1 MTTIYLVR
9 HGHYDSPSPVAP
21 YRLPGFHL
29 SALGKTQ
36 VAALAGILKSV
47 KLSAIF
53 TSPMERTQETAAMI
67 GKPHTIHPIV
77 DTRLLEVRSPLQ
89 GKTLEEIEALG
100 GWNWQIY
107 ETAWYASQKGETIK
121 EIQARMISC
130 IEEKRKEYRNNGVV
144 LVSHGDPIML
154 SVAYYRGITPTLEH
168 LTALQPYVAMATGF
182 RIVFEAKS
190 VVGIYPI
197 VAS

>member
-9 HGHYDSPSPVAP
+9 HGHYDSPTPVAP

-29 SALGKTQ
+29 SALGITQ
-36 VAALAGILKSV
+36 ATALAGILV
-47 KLSAIF
+47 DAKLSAIF
-53 TSPMERTQETAAMI
+53 TSPMERTKETAEII
-67 GKPHTIHPIV
+67 GKPHAIHPIA

-89 GKTLEEIEALG
+89 GKTLEEIEELG

-107 ETAWYASQKGETIK
+107 DTPWYASQKGETIPQ
-121 EIQARMISC
+121 IQARIVSC
-130 IEEKRKEYRNNGVV
+130 IEEKRKEYKNSGVV

-154 SVAYYRGITPTLEH
+154 AVAYYRGITPTVEH
-168 LTALQPYVAMATGF
+168 MTAIQPYVAMATGF

-190 VVGIYPI
+190 VAGIYPI

>member
-36 VAALAGILKSV
+36 VTALAGVLSEV

-67 GKPHTIHPIV
+67 GKPHNIHPIA

-89 GKTLEEIEALG
+89 GKTLAEIEELG

-107 ETAWYASQKGETIK
+107 DTPWYASQKGETVK

-130 IEEKRKEYRNNGVV
+130 IEEKRKEYKNSGVV

-154 SVAYYRGITPTLEH
+154 AAAYYRGITPTVENM
-168 LTALQPYVAMATGF
+168 TAIQPYVAMATGF

-190 VVGIYPI
+190 IEGIYPI

>member
-1 MTTIYLVR
+1 
-9 HGHYDSPSPVAP
+9 
-21 YRLPGFHL
+21 
-29 SALGKTQ
+29 
-36 VAALAGILKSV
+36 
-47 KLSAIF
+47 
-53 TSPMERTQETAAMI
+53 MI